1 MIFKFNKFLL
11 SKINENLKIKTCI
24 NFIYIFCCSCCYY
37 GVKLSKNINLIPSIN
52 VCLTLNRIINKT
64 FPFAS
69 WNFSSCF
76 YKNIFTNRNVKQNC
90 IIVKYFPLPYR
101 IFQHRFIAMCIKQIY
116 KQQRKKKTLHLYL
129 YITRWLNVTTQFSIE
144 IFNNVQFFIAFS
156 LAIYISRNNEKI
168 NCCKKKLR
176 FPLLLVYLCK
186 WGN

>member
-64 FPFAS
+64 FPFAL

-76 YKNIFTNRNVKQNC
+76 YKNIFKNRNIKQNC

-116 KQQRKKKTLHLYL
+116 KQQRKKKL
-129 YITRWLNVTTQFSIE
+129 YIY
-144 IFNNVQFFIAFS
+144 
-156 LAIYISRNNEKI
+156 IYIQHGGLMLQHNFPSKFLTMCNFLLHFHLQFISVETT
-168 NCCKKKLR
+168 KK
-176 FPLLLVYLCK
+176 
-186 WGN
+186 